1 MRKLLGILF
10 VIAALYLSYYLLK
23 EITWESKPAIIETFQ
38 DTMQQTAQKAG
49 TKLKE
54 ELDKVEQS
62 LSLQK
67 NLSMEN
73 TSATA
78 AVSNTELSTSDVD
91 GIVQFLAAQL
101 DERSPSVT
109 FRIEG
114 SYDKVSSELSN
125 WLDQA
130 LVMNEYS
137 VCDVLLQLHH

>member
-1 MRKLLGILF
+1 
-10 VIAALYLSYYLLK
+10 
-23 EITWESKPAIIETFQ
+23 
-38 DTMQQTAQKAG
+38 
-49 TKLKE
+49 
-54 ELDKVEQS
+54 VEQS

-130 LVMNEYS
+130 LVMNEDSRHAMSSYS
-137 VCDVLLQLHH
+137 YTISHKLLYTEVEPKSDLRESKEITEQVKQYVKKRIASMNPSQHTKEA